1 MRYNSICVPILFLFK
16 KKKEK
21 ERVQILIFFFS
32 RKIFKKYKRHKD
44 LQYGIE
50 IMKQKTV
57 WYNEFAN
64 KEDKNHYLHFK
75 LSPAPPDSYLHH
87 TKLIFSTSSLNK
99 IVTWSKNSIIY
110 IYIKKFSYF
119 TTHIP
124 NHFCSKYN
132 HNFVYHCWHYI
143 AITSMLIIW
152 DNLTQCNNHHWIYLK
167 YY

>member
-1 MRYNSICVPILFLFK
+1 MVSNWDTIQYVCQYCFYFK

-21 ERVQILIFFFS
+21 ERVQILNFLFS
-32 RKIFKKYKRHKD
+32 RKIFKKHKRHKD

-50 IMKQKTV
+50 ILKQKTV

-64 KEDKNHYLHFK
+64 KQDKNHYLHFK

-110 IYIKKFSYF
+110 IYIFVTNCYKIKQWPYTVKKNSHILQHTSQIIFVPNTI
-119 TTHIP
+119 TTL
-124 NHFCSKYN
+124 F
-132 HNFVYHCWHYI
+132 
-143 AITSMLIIW
+143 IIV
-152 DNLTQCNNHHWIYLK
+152 DII
-167 YY
+167 

>member
-21 ERVQILIFFFS
+21 ERVQILNIFFS

-50 IMKQKTV
+50 ILKQKTV

-110 IYIKKFSYF
+110 IYIFVTNCYKIKQWPYTVKKILIFYNTHPKSFLFQIQSQLCLSLLTLYSY
-119 TTHIP
+119 H
-124 NHFCSKYN
+124 
-132 HNFVYHCWHYI
+132 
-143 AITSMLIIW
+143 
-152 DNLTQCNNHHWIYLK
+152 
-167 YY
+167 